1 MDTPAPRVLDC
12 AADLRAAVSGM
23 AGRAGR
29 DGASRMA
36 SPRKIRL
43 GVSMIGMGY
52 HLAAWRHPRASAGGN
67 MELQHAVRV
76 TQAAERGLLDMAFLA
91 DGVGIRFNDV
101 PRGALSH
108 TCKNVQ
114 FEPLTLLSALAM
126 VTQRVGL
133 VATASTTYNEPYH
146 IARKFA
152 SLDHISG
159 GRAGWNVVTSATDME
174 AQNFGLVGAPPK
186 TGRYDRAGEF
196 VEVVKGLWESWE
208 DDAFIRDQA
217 SGLNYH
223 PDKVH
228 PLNHEGKHFRVAGPL
243 NVARTPQGRPIIV
256 QAGASEDGRELAAAT
271 ADVVYAAAQTLDDA
285 RAYYTDVKGRM
296 AKYGRRPDQL
306 KIMPG
311 IMAVPGRTRQ
321 EAQDTYQV
329 LQDLVQPVVGLG
341 ALANYLGDLS
351 DYDLDGPVPEPVN
364 GRDHSRGQIFLEMA
378 RRGKLSIRQLY
389 LSIAGGNGHRTVVG
403 TPADIV
409 DAMEEWF
416 HNDAADGFNLLPP
429 WLPGG
434 LDDVVDQVIPEMQ
447 RRGLYRT
454 AYEGTTLRENL
465 GLDWPEHPAAARR
478 RAAVAQAMG
487 SAAQ

>member
-1 MDTPAPRVLDC
+1 MPA
-12 AADLRAAVSGM
+12 
-23 AGRAGR
+23 
-29 DGASRMA
+29 
-36 SPRKIRL
+36 PRKIRL

-52 HLAAWRHPRASAGGN
+52 HLAGWRHPDASAGGN
-67 MELQHAVRV
+67 MELQHAIRV

-101 PRGALSH
+101 PKGALSH
-108 TCKNVQ
+108 TSKNVQ

-126 VTQRVGL
+126 VTKHVGL
-133 VATASTTYNEPYH
+133 AATASTTYNEPYH

-159 GRAGWNVVTSATDME
+159 GRAAWNVVTSATDME

-186 TGRYDRAGEF
+186 TGRYDRAIEF

-208 DDAFIRDQA
+208 DDAFVRDKA
-217 SGLNYH
+217 SGLNYD
-223 PDKVH
+223 PAKVH
-228 PLNHEGKHFRVAGPL
+228 VLNHEGAHFHVKGPL
-243 NVARTPQGRPIIV
+243 NIARTPQGRPIII
-256 QAGASEDGRELAAAT
+256 QAGASDQGRELAAAT
-271 ADVVYAAAQTLDDA
+271 ADVIYAAAQTLEDA
-285 RAYYTDVKGRM
+285 RAYYGDVKGRM
-296 AKYGRRPDQL
+296 AKYGRDPDHL

-321 EAQDTYQV
+321 EAQDRYQV

-351 DYDLDGPVPEPVN
+351 AYDLDGPVPEPDPAER
-364 GRDHSRGQIFLEMA
+364 RDHSRGGIFLEMA
-378 RRGKLSIRQLY
+378 RRGNLTIRQLY
-389 LSIAGGNGHRTVVG
+389 LSIAGGNGHRMVVG
-403 TPADIV
+403 TPVDIV
-409 DAMEEWF
+409 DAMEDWF
-416 HNDAADGFNLLPP
+416 HNGGADGFNLLPT

-434 LDDVVDQVIPEMQ
+434 LEEVVEMVIPEMQ

-454 AYEGTTLRENL
+454 AYEGRTLRENL
-465 GLDWPEHPAAARR
+465 GLAWPEHPAAAAR
-478 RAAVAQAMG
+478 RAGMAQLLG

>member
-1 MDTPAPRVLDC
+1 MPA
-12 AADLRAAVSGM
+12 
-23 AGRAGR
+23 
-29 DGASRMA
+29 
-36 SPRKIRL
+36 PRKIRL

-52 HLAAWRHPRASAGGN
+52 HLAGWRHPDASAGGN
-67 MELQHAVRV
+67 MELQHAIRV

-101 PRGALSH
+101 PKGALSH
-108 TCKNVQ
+108 TSKNVQ

-126 VTQRVGL
+126 VTKHVGL
-133 VATASTTYNEPYH
+133 AATASTTYNEPYH

-159 GRAGWNVVTSATDME
+159 GRAAWNVVTSATDME

-186 TGRYDRAGEF
+186 TGRYDRAIEF

-208 DDAFIRDQA
+208 DDAFVRDKA
-217 SGLNYH
+217 SGLNYD
-223 PDKVH
+223 PAKVH
-228 PLNHEGKHFRVAGPL
+228 VLNHEGAHFHVKGPL
-243 NVARTPQGRPIIV
+243 NIARTPQGRPIII
-256 QAGASEDGRELAAAT
+256 QAGASDQGRELAAAT
-271 ADVVYAAAQTLDDA
+271 ADVIYAAAQTLEDA
-285 RAYYTDVKGRM
+285 RAYYGDVKGRM
-296 AKYGRRPDQL
+296 AKYGRDPDHL

-321 EAQDTYQV
+321 EAQDRYQV

-351 DYDLDGPVPEPVN
+351 AYDLDGPVPEPDPAER
-364 GRDHSRGQIFLEMA
+364 RDHSRGGIFLEMA
-378 RRGKLSIRQLY
+378 RRGNLTIRQLY
-389 LSIAGGNGHRTVVG
+389 LSIAGGNGHRMVVG

-409 DAMEEWF
+409 DAMEDWF
-416 HNDAADGFNLLPP
+416 HNGGADGFNLLPT

-434 LDDVVDQVIPEMQ
+434 LEEVVEMVIPEMQ

-454 AYEGTTLRENL
+454 AYEGRTLRENL
-465 GLDWPEHPAAARR
+465 GLAWPEHPAAAAR
-478 RAAVAQAMG
+478 RAGMAQIFG

>member
-1 MDTPAPRVLDC
+1 MPA
-12 AADLRAAVSGM
+12 
-23 AGRAGR
+23 
-29 DGASRMA
+29 
-36 SPRKIRL
+36 PRKIRL

-52 HLAAWRHPRASAGGN
+52 HLAGWRHPDASAGGN
-67 MELQHAVRV
+67 MELQHAIRV

-101 PRGALSH
+101 PKGALSH
-108 TCKNVQ
+108 TSKNVQ

-126 VTQRVGL
+126 VTKHVGL
-133 VATASTTYNEPYH
+133 AATASTTYNEPYH

-159 GRAGWNVVTSATDME
+159 GRAAWNVVTSATDME

-186 TGRYDRAGEF
+186 TGRYDRAIEF

-208 DDAFIRDQA
+208 DDAFVRDKA
-217 SGLNYH
+217 SGLNYD
-223 PDKVH
+223 PAKVH
-228 PLNHEGKHFRVAGPL
+228 VLNHEGAHFHVKGPL
-243 NVARTPQGRPIIV
+243 NIARTPQGRPIII
-256 QAGASEDGRELAAAT
+256 QAGASDQGRELAAAT
-271 ADVVYAAAQTLDDA
+271 ADVIYAAAQTLEDA
-285 RAYYTDVKGRM
+285 RAYYGDVKGRM
-296 AKYGRRPDQL
+296 AKYGRDPDHL

-321 EAQDTYQV
+321 EAQDRYQV

-351 DYDLDGPVPEPVN
+351 AYDLDGPVPEPDPAER
-364 GRDHSRGQIFLEMA
+364 RDHSRGGIFLEMA
-378 RRGKLSIRQLY
+378 RRGNLTIRQLY
-389 LSIAGGNGHRTVVG
+389 LSIAGGNGHRMVVG

-409 DAMEEWF
+409 DAMEDWF
-416 HNDAADGFNLLPP
+416 HNGGADGFNLLPT

-434 LDDVVDQVIPEMQ
+434 LEEVVEMVIPEMQ

-454 AYEGTTLRENL
+454 AYEGRTLRENL
-465 GLDWPEHPAAARR
+465 GLAWPEHPAAAAR
-478 RAAVAQAMG
+478 RAGLAQILG
-487 SAAQ
+487 SAAQCTGLSVPRWPCWRRRRFPRRPCASA

>member
-1 MDTPAPRVLDC
+1 
-12 AADLRAAVSGM
+12 
-23 AGRAGR
+23 
-29 DGASRMA
+29 
-36 SPRKIRL
+36 
-43 GVSMIGMGY
+43 
-52 HLAAWRHPRASAGGN
+52 
-67 MELQHAVRV
+67 
-76 TQAAERGLLDMAFLA
+76 
-91 DGVGIRFNDV
+91 
-101 PRGALSH
+101 
-108 TCKNVQ
+108 
-114 FEPLTLLSALAM
+114 
-126 VTQRVGL
+126 
-133 VATASTTYNEPYH
+133 
-146 IARKFA
+146 
-152 SLDHISG
+152 
-159 GRAGWNVVTSATDME
+159 VVTSATDME

-186 TGRYDRAGEF
+186 TGRYDRAVEF
-196 VEVVKGLWESWE
+196 VEVVKGLWDSWE
-208 DDAFIRDQA
+208 DDAFIRDQE

-228 PLNHEGKHFRVAGPL
+228 VLNHEGKHFRVAGPL
-243 NVARTPQGRPIIV
+243 NVQRTPQGRPIIV

-271 ADVVYAAAQTLDDA
+271 ADVVYAAAQTLEDA
-285 RAYYTDVKGRM
+285 RTYYTDVKGRM
-296 AKYGRRPDQL
+296 AKYGRTADQL

-321 EAQDTYQV
+321 EAQDSYQV

-351 DYDLDGPVPEPVN
+351 EYDLDGPVPEPAN

-378 RRGKLSIRQLY
+378 RRGNLTIRQLY
-389 LSIAGGNGHRTVVG
+389 LSVAGGNGHRTVVG

-454 AYEGTTLRENL
+454 EYEGTTLRENL
-465 GLDWPEHPAAARR
+465 GLDWPEHPAVARK
-478 RAAVAQAMG
+478 RAVMAQALG